1 MADKK
6 EIVAADDSG
15 TITRHYEDCE
25 DCENCENCEN
35 CGKYCSFLFVVFCP
49 F

>member
-25 DCENCENCEN
+25 DCENC
-35 CGKYCSFLFVVFCP
+35 GKYCSFLFVVFCP